1 MDSKSVRH
9 RASRPVLAAL
19 VGLGVLGAASE
30 ASAAY
35 VCEIE
40 LLVSES
46 ASDTASWGRPLSFL
60 VSLHTEPF
68 CGGQALGSTLQV
80 QSSRWPAIATGGKA
94 YDTVLNNAMAEYDDS
109 ALVGV
114 FLQLH
119 SAAALG
125 LAVTVDAANDDE
137 TAVRFEGVTVS
148 NAAGSPRPAGSSGD
162 HVFDGYVCSSRTQAH
177 RNHAVVFASG
187 HQLEIMLT
195 GSPGCTGGTVH
206 QRTLNPQT
214 ESALPDPKKSK
225 SVAELSYR
233 QARLQEFNLA
243 TVALGHAMMMAE
255 VGKMQV
261 RVQESVG
268 TGRLDS
274 VRFRAT
280 SPDACPPPP
289 KPKPTKPTKPTDK
302 GKPLPSAGSVPKPF

>member
-1 MDSKSVRH
+1 MYPKSLRRCVSH
-9 RASRPVLAAL
+9 PLFAAI
-19 VGLGVLGAASE
+19 VGLGVLGMASE

-40 LLVSES
+40 LLVNEA
-46 ASDTASWGRPLSFL
+46 ASNTGSWGQPMSFL
-60 VSLHTEPF
+60 VTLHSEPF
-68 CGGQALGSTLQV
+68 CGGQLLGSTLQV
-80 QSSRWPAIATGGKA
+80 QGSRWPANASKA
-94 YDTVLNNAMAEYDDS
+94 YDTVLNNSIAEYDDT

-125 LAVTVDAANDDE
+125 LAVTVDAADDDD
-137 TAVRFEGVTVS
+137 TTVHFEGVTVS
-148 NAAGSPRPAGSSGD
+148 NATGSPRPTGSSGA
-162 HVFDGYVCSSRTQAH
+162 HVFDGYVCSSRTQAY
-177 RNHAVVFASG
+177 RNDAAVFASG
-187 HQLEIMLT
+187 HQLEVRLT
-195 GSPGCTGGTVH
+195 ANPGCAGGTVH

-225 SVAELSYR
+225 SVAELSYK

-261 RVQESVG
+261 RVHESSG

-280 SPDACPPPP
+280 SLDACPPPA
-289 KPKPTKPTKPTDK
+289 KPTKPKPKTTDK
-302 GKPLPSAGSVPKPF
+302 GKALPGSG